1 MSIGYGLIGVSLPPA
16 LPRPQFEDCQ
26 MQVRSAGGRIAGG
39 SCTSVTDLDVAPAGV
54 LFGNDL
60 AYAVRHDLHVRQ

>member
-1 MSIGYGLIGVSLPPA
+1 MDLHLS
-16 LPRPQFEDCQ
+16 E

-39 SCTSVTDLDVAPAGV
+39 ACISNVASMTDLDVAPAGV